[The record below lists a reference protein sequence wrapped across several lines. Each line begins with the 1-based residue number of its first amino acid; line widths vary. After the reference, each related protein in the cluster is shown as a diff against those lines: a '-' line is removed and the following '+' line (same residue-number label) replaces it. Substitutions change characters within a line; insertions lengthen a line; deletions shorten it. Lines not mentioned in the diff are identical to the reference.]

1 MMKQF
6 LVNTV
11 NKCNEMTIMNL
22 KMMMIIF
29 SIGEGKNMYF
39 FHKNVHDYD
48 VFIFIYGIF
57 LSNIVFILYYQMLV

>member
-11 NKCNEMTIMNL
+11 NNCNKMTMNL

-29 SIGEGKNMYF
+29 SIREGENMSF

-48 VFIFIYGIF
+48 VFIFIYDIPSVILCLF
-57 LSNIVFILYYQMLV
+57 LYYQMLV